1 MSIEIRVSPSA
12 QIRRLNQT
20 GLNADDIIK
29 VTGWPAVKV
38 KAALAVKRPIK
49 K

>member
-12 QIRRLNQT
+12 QIRHLNEN

-29 VTGWPAVKV
+29 VTGWPATKV
-38 KAALAVKRPIK
+38 KTALAVKRSIQK
-49 K
+49 